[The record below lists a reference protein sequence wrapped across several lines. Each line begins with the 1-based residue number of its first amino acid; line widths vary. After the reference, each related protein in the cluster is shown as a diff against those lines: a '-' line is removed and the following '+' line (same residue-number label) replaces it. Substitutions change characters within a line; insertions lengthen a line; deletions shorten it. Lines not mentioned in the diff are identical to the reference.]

1 MRYRT
6 LLIIIPIALILAL
19 VVSANSALAASSD
32 AVNIT
37 VTISQTIGVEITEA
51 SYNFGT
57 LTTST
62 SATSASS
69 LTVTNTGSGANE
81 NYSLN
86 CSNTANWTAGTSPGN
101 NVFVLRAQF
110 NSTAPT
116 TFDTTDILSTSPI
129 LADATHFSG
138 NETGLNVPYGA
149 VRHLWL
155 RLQTPTSSSSTA
167 QQTIVLTITGSIS

>member
-1 MRYRT
+1 MT
-6 LLIIIPIALILAL
+6 FVVVLA
-19 VVSANSALAASSD
+19 VSGSPALAASSD
-32 AVNIT
+32 TVNIT
-37 VTISQTIGVEITEA
+37 VTISQAIGVEITET

-57 LTTST
+57 LTTGT
-62 SATSASS
+62 TATSASS

-86 CSNTANWTAGTSPGN
+86 CSNTANWTAGTSPGTN
-101 NVFVLRAQF
+101 IFVLRAQF

-116 TFDTTDILSTSPI
+116 TFDTTDILSTSPV

-138 NETGLNVPYGA
+138 NETGINVPYGA